1 MTTAATS
8 SSGKPKSWPRCGARQ
23 SCPAIPRTSTPCGPA
38 SSSKSTW
45 PRPRRRPPKAKASS
59 STTRTCATGPR
70 SSWSS
75 SFRKRPSDSFVPAA
89 ALRPDSRHNAHVS
102 PPDRARPRA
111 TVRAHTGRSKNA
123 SACRRRRQGRQ
134 HGGQVAA
141 HGLERGGNTV
151 FLRRILVF
159 HAFVFPVLVFS
170 VFVFHILLGRR
181 QQLRPR
187 QGLDRRRRAARAL
200 MDLPAAAER
209 PVKQNQIQGDVALG
223 LSRRVLLL
231 HFEILRREQAV
242 GEDAI

>member
-1 MTTAATS
+1 GDGGGGAGVRRAPAGALARAA
-8 SSGKPKSWPRCGARQ
+8 
-23 SCPAIPRTSTPCGPA
+23 
-38 SSSKSTW
+38 
-45 PRPRRRPPKAKASS
+45 
-59 STTRTCATGPR
+59 
-70 SSWSS
+70 
-75 SFRKRPSDSFVPAA
+75 
-89 ALRPDSRHNAHVS
+89 RHNAHVS

-111 TVRAHTGRSKNA
+111 TVRAHTGRPKNA

-242 GEDAI
+242 GEDAIIRSGAKLLLHQEIRRNLGGCVRTILKMLRP